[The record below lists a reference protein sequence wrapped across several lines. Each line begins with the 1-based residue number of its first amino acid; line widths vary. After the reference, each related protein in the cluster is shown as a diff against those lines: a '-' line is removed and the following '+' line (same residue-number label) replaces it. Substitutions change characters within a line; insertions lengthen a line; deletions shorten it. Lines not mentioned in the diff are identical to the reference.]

1 MANNYTD
8 ILALA
13 NKNNMGLS
21 NTIKRDYG
29 IPLDYSSVQETYEAA
44 LAYAQNSTL
53 AYIGQPISVG
63 DTLYIVTDEENGF
76 LKAVGTKPV
85 GDNVSISVSED
96 GTISMF
102 GFEAAADATLPR
114 KNSDGSI
121 SWITLADIAGA
132 TDTNTKTV
140 VKAADDSDIT
150 VTPVYDEATDTY
162 TYTLD
167 VQLPA
172 IPEYAIKKEAG
183 EGVVNYTLTKDG
195 EAVAETIVVPN
206 AYDDTALAG
215 RVEAIEAAY
224 ATEADLTLAEGRLD
238 VIEGEGDG
246 SIQKAATDTL
256 ASAKTY
262 TDTEISGLDLDIIP
276 AADGKPIRLVIKNT
290 AGDIIAEK
298 DATAFIKDGMLKD
311 VSFDATTNELVFN
324 WNTEAGITED
334 RVDIANFV
342 DTYTA
347 DESSGLKL
355 DDNNEFSIDTTI
367 IATKASVDGLT
378 TALGAET
385 TARENAIT
393 ALGTTLGADIE
404 TAKGAAITAAKT
416 ETETQVSALKTEL
429 EGQIDTVDAKFASY
443 YDKTEIDTK
452 VEALN
457 QGASDVAA
465 NLATEVEALEDAD
478 AALDEKITEINN
490 AIAALNNTYATDDEV
505 EAIRAKIVEDAN
517 NKYETV
523 TNVATYKQNLEK
535 AISDEAA
542 TRAGAVS
549 DLDAAYK
556 AADALIEGKI
566 TTINGNITTHAGKI
580 AANETNIATNTAAI
594 AAEQAARE
602 ALAIT
607 VATNSADIVNL
618 KDKDTELAGAIQAN
632 TNKFAEYSTTTEMTA
647 AINASAQTLQSN
659 IDTANQ
665 AIDAVEA
672 DVADHETRIVA
683 LESDNTT
690 NKADIAQA
698 KIDIAANTTEIARV
712 DAALKLAIDD
722 EDGGKGLESIK
733 DLATWVEEHGEDA
746 AGMVDSITA
755 NTNAIAVLN
764 GNDQTTGSVDK
775 KIADAIAAI
784 PATPIANTSTAGLVK
799 ASEEIAVAAD
809 GAMSVSKVSTDVLV
823 NGSNVLILDG
833 GTALN

>member
-44 LAYAQNSTL
+44 LDYAQNSTL

-63 DTLYIVTDEENGF
+63 DTLYIVTDEASGF
-76 LKAVGTKPV
+76 LKAVGTKPT
-85 GDNVSISVSED
+85 GDNKSISVSED

-114 KNSDGSI
+114 KNTDGSI
-121 SWITLADIAGA
+121 TWITLADIAGS

-150 VTPVYDEATDTY
+150 VTSAYDEATDTY

-206 AYDDTALAG
+206 AYDDTALVD

-238 VIEGEGDG
+238 VIEGTGEG
-246 SIQKAATDTL
+246 SIQKAAADTL
-256 ASAKTY
+256 DSAKEY
-262 TDTEISGLDLDIIP
+262 TNTEISGLLLDIIP
-276 AADGKPIRLVIKNT
+276 ATADEPIKLVIKNN
-290 AGDIIAEK
+290 AGEIVAET
-298 DATAFIKDGMLKD
+298 DATDFIKDGMLKD
-311 VSFDATTNELVFN
+311 VTFEAATNDLVFT

-334 RVDIANFV
+334 RVNIANFV

-347 DESSGLKL
+347 DESTGLKL
-355 DDNNEFSIDTTI
+355 TDHEFRIDTSI
-367 IATKASVDGLT
+367 IATKASVDNLA
-378 TALGAET
+378 TALGNET
-385 TARENAIT
+385 TAREEAIT
-393 ALGTTLGADIE
+393 ALGTDIE
-404 TAKGAAITAAKT
+404 NAKTAAIAAAKT
-416 ETETQVSALKTEL
+416 ETETQVGNLKTNL
-429 EGQIDTVDAKFASY
+429 EGQIDDVDAKFADHY
-443 YDKTEIDTK
+443 NKTEIDSK
-452 VEALN
+452 VDALTDSTSEA
-457 QGASDVAA
+457 AT
-465 NLATEVEALEDAD
+465 NLSNEATAREEAD
-478 AALDEKITEINN
+478 AALDDKITELNN
-490 AIAALNNTYATDDEV
+490 AIAALDDTYATDAEV
-505 EAIRAKIVEDAN
+505 EAIRAKIVEDAD

-523 TNVATYKQNLEK
+523 VNVATYKQNLENSIAAETEARTK
-535 AISDEAA
+535 AISE
-542 TRAGAVS
+542 
-549 DLDAAYK
+549 LDTAYK
-556 AADALIEGKI
+556 AADTLIEGKI
-566 TTINGNITTHAGKI
+566 TTINDNITTHAGKI

-594 AAEQAARE
+594 AAEKAARE
-602 ALAIT
+602 TLATT
-607 VATNSADIVNL
+607 VANNSADIVTL
-618 KDKDTELAGAIQAN
+618 KDKDTELAGAIKAN
-632 TNKFAEYSTTTEMTA
+632 TDKFANYSTTAEMNS
-647 AINASAQTLQSN
+647 AINASAETLQTN
-659 IDTANQ
+659 INAANQ

-672 DVADHETRIVA
+672 DVEDHEARITA

-698 KIDIAANTTEIARV
+698 KTDIAANATEIARV

-722 EDGGKGLESIK
+722 EDGTGLDSIK
-733 DLATWVEEHGEDA
+733 DLATWVEAHGTEA
-746 AGMVDSITA
+746 SNMVDSISA

-764 GNDQTTGSVDK
+764 GDSQTTGSVDK

-784 PATPIANTSTAGLVK
+784 PATPIATTETAGLVK
-799 ASEEIAVAAD
+799 ASEEISVAAD
-809 GAMSVSKVSTDVLV
+809 GAMSIAQVSTDVLI
-823 NGSNVLILDG
+823 NGQNVLILDG
-833 GTALN
+833 GTALS

>member
-44 LAYAQNSTL
+44 LDYAQNSTL

-63 DTLYIVTDEENGF
+63 DTLYIVTDEASGF
-76 LKAVGTKPV
+76 LKAVGTKPT
-85 GDNVSISVSED
+85 GDNKSISVSED

-114 KNSDGSI
+114 KNTDGSI
-121 SWITLADIAGA
+121 TWITLADIAGS

-150 VTPVYDEATDTY
+150 VTSAYDEATDTY

-206 AYDDTALAG
+206 AYDDTALVD

-238 VIEGEGDG
+238 VIEGTGEG
-246 SIQKAATDTL
+246 SIQKAAADTL
-256 ASAKTY
+256 DSAKEY
-262 TDTEISGLDLDIIP
+262 TNTEISGLLLDIVP
-276 AADGKPIRLVIKNT
+276 ATADEPIKLVIKNN
-290 AGDIIAEK
+290 AGEIVAET
-298 DATAFIKDGMLKD
+298 DATDFIKDGMLKD
-311 VSFDATTNELVFN
+311 VTFEAATNDLVFT

-334 RVDIANFV
+334 RVNIANFV

-347 DESSGLKL
+347 DESTGLKL
-355 DDNNEFSIDTTI
+355 TDHEFRIDTSI
-367 IATKASVDGLT
+367 IATKASVDNLA
-378 TALGAET
+378 TALGNET
-385 TARENAIT
+385 TAREEAIT
-393 ALGTTLGADIE
+393 ALGTDIE
-404 TAKGAAITAAKT
+404 NAKTAAIAAAKT
-416 ETETQVSALKTEL
+416 ETETQVGNLKTNL
-429 EGQIDTVDAKFASY
+429 EGQIDDVDAKFADHY
-443 YDKTEIDTK
+443 NKTEIDSK
-452 VEALN
+452 VDALADSTSEA
-457 QGASDVAA
+457 AT
-465 NLATEVEALEDAD
+465 NLSNEVTAREEAD
-478 AALDEKITEINN
+478 AALDDKITELNN
-490 AIAALNNTYATDDEV
+490 AIAALDDTYATDAEV
-505 EAIRAKIVEDAN
+505 EAIRAKIVEDAD

-523 TNVATYKQNLEK
+523 VNVATYKQNLEK
-535 AISDEAA
+535 SITAETEARTKAISE
-542 TRAGAVS
+542 
-549 DLDAAYK
+549 LDTAYK
-556 AADALIEGKI
+556 AADTLIEGKI
-566 TTINGNITTHAGKI
+566 TTINDNITTHAGKI

-594 AAEQAARE
+594 AAEKAARE
-602 ALAIT
+602 TLATT
-607 VATNSADIVNL
+607 VANNSSDIVTL
-618 KDKDTELAGAIQAN
+618 KDKDTELAGAIKAN
-632 TNKFAEYSTTTEMTA
+632 TDKFANYSTTAEMNS
-647 AINASAQTLQSN
+647 AINASAETLQTN
-659 IDTANQ
+659 INAANQ

-672 DVADHETRIVA
+672 DVEDHEARITA

-698 KIDIAANTTEIARV
+698 KTDIAANATEIARV

-722 EDGGKGLESIK
+722 EDGVGLDSIK
-733 DLATWVEEHGEDA
+733 DLATWVEAHGTEA
-746 AGMVDSITA
+746 SNMVDSISA

-764 GNDQTTGSVDK
+764 GDSQTTGSVDK

-784 PATPIANTSTAGLVK
+784 PATPIATTETAGLVK
-799 ASEEIAVAAD
+799 ASEEISVAAD
-809 GAMSVSKVSTDVLV
+809 GAMSIAQVSTDVLI
-823 NGSNVLILDG
+823 NGQNVLILDG
-833 GTALN
+833 GTALS

>member
-44 LAYAQNSTL
+44 LSYAQNSTL

-63 DTLYIVTDEENGF
+63 DTLYIVTGETGDAA
-76 LKAVGTKPV
+76 LKEVGSKPV
-85 GDNVSISVSED
+85 GDNVSISVSDE
-96 GTISMF
+96 GVISLF
-102 GFEAAADATLPR
+102 GFEAAATATLPR
-114 KNSDGSI
+114 KNTDGSI

-132 TDTNTKTV
+132 VDTNTKV
-140 VKAADDSDIT
+140 VIKAADDSDIT
-150 VTPVYDEATDTY
+150 VTPVYDDTTDTY

-215 RVEAIEAAY
+215 RVDAIEAAY

-238 VIEGEGDG
+238 IIEGEGDG

-256 ASAKTY
+256 ASAKSY
-262 TDTEISGLDLDIIP
+262 TDTALDGLALEIIS
-276 AADGKPIRLVIKNT
+276 ATADAPIKLVIKNS
-290 AGDIIAEK
+290 AGDVIAET
-298 DATAFIKDGMLKD
+298 DATDFIKDGMLKD

-347 DESSGLKL
+347 NESSGLKL

-393 ALGTTLGADIE
+393 ALGTDIE
-404 TAKGAAITAAKT
+404 TAKTAAVAAAKT
-416 ETETQVSALKTEL
+416 ETETQVGALKTEL
-429 EGQIDTVDAKFASY
+429 EGQIDAVDAKFAGY
-443 YDKTEIDTK
+443 YNKTEIDSK

-457 QGASDVAA
+457 QGASDAAA
-465 NLATEVEALEDAD
+465 NLATEVEALEAAD
-478 AALDEKITEINN
+478 TALNEKITELNN
-490 AIAALNNTYATDDEV
+490 TIAALDDTYATDV
-505 EAIRAKIVEDAN
+505 AVAKIVEDADK
-517 NKYETV
+517 KYETAA
-523 TNVATYKQNLEK
+523 NVATYKQNLENSI
-535 AISDEAA
+535 AAETEAR
-542 TRAGAVS
+542 TQAVS
-549 DLDAAYK
+549 ELDAAYK

-566 TTINGNITTHAGKI
+566 NTINDNITTHAGKI
-580 AANETNIATNTAAI
+580 ATNEAAIATNTATI

-602 ALAIT
+602 TLAGT

-618 KDKDTELAGAIQAN
+618 RAKDTELAGAIQAN
-632 TNKFAEYSTTTEMTA
+632 TDKFANYSNTTEMNN
-647 AINASAQTLQSN
+647 AISASAQTLQTN
-659 IDTANQ
+659 IDAANQ

-672 DVADHETRIVA
+672 DVEDHETRIAA

-698 KIDIAANTTEIARV
+698 KTDIAANATEIARV
-712 DAALKLAIDD
+712 DAALRLAIDD
-722 EDGGKGLESIK
+722 NDEGKGLESIK
-733 DLATWVEEHGEDA
+733 DLATWIEDHGDEA

-755 NTNAIAVLN
+755 NTNAITILN
-764 GNDQTTGSVDK
+764 SDSQTAGSVDK

-784 PATPIANTSTAGLVK
+784 PATPIATTSTAGLVK
-799 ASEEIAVAAD
+799 ASEEISVATD
-809 GAMSVSKVSTDVLV
+809 GAMSIAQVSTDVLV
-823 NGSNVLILDG
+823 NGQNVLILDG

>member
-85 GDNVSISVSED
+85 GDNGSISVSDE
-96 GTISMF
+96 GVISLF

-140 VKAADDSDIT
+140 VKAANDSDIT
-150 VTPVYDEATDTY
+150 VTPVYDETTDTY

-172 IPEYAIKKEAG
+172 IPEYTIKKEAG
-183 EGVVNYTLTKDG
+183 EGVINYTLTKDG
-195 EAVAETIVVPN
+195 TAVAETIVVPN
-206 AYDDTALAG
+206 AYDDTTLAS
-215 RVEAIEAAY
+215 RVEAIEATY
-224 ATEADLTLAEGRLD
+224 ATEADLTLVEGRLD
-238 VIEGEGDG
+238 VIEGAGDG
-246 SIQKAATDTL
+246 SIQKAAADTL
-256 ASAKTY
+256 DSAKTY
-262 TDTEISGLDLDIIP
+262 TDTEISGLTLDIIP
-276 AADGKPIRLVIKNT
+276 AEDGKPIRLVIKNT
-290 AGDIIAEK
+290 AGDIVAEK

-311 VSFDATTNELVFN
+311 VFFEAATNDLVFT
-324 WNTEAGITED
+324 WNTDAGSVED
-334 RVDIANFV
+334 RVNIANFV

-347 DESSGLKL
+347 DESTGLKL
-355 DDNNEFSIDTTI
+355 TDHEFSIDTSI

-378 TALGAET
+378 TALGEET

-393 ALGTTLGADIE
+393 ALGTDIE
-404 TAKGAAITAAKT
+404 TAKTAAITAAKT
-416 ETETQVSALKTEL
+416 ETETQVGALKTEL

-457 QGASDVAA
+457 QGASDAAA
-465 NLATEVEALEDAD
+465 NLATEVKALEDAD
-478 AALDEKITEINN
+478 AALDEKITELNN
-490 AIAALNNTYATDDEV
+490 AITALDDTYATDAEV
-505 EAIRAKIVEDAN
+505 ETIRAKIVEDAD

-523 TNVATYKQNLEK
+523 ANVATYKQNLEK
-535 AISDEAA
+535 SIAAETEARTKAISE
-542 TRAGAVS
+542 
-549 DLDAAYK
+549 LDTAYK
-556 AADALIEGKI
+556 AADTLIEGKI
-566 TTINGNITTHAGKI
+566 ATINDNITTHAGKI
-580 AANETNIATNTAAI
+580 ATNETNIATNTTAI
-594 AAEQAARE
+594 AAEKAARE
-602 ALAIT
+602 TLATT
-607 VATNSADIVNL
+607 VATNSADIVTL

-632 TNKFAEYSTTTEMTA
+632 TNKFANYSTTTEMNS
-647 AINASAQTLQSN
+647 AISASAQTLQAN
-659 IDTANQ
+659 IDAANQ
-665 AIDAVEA
+665 AIDAVES
-672 DVADHETRIVA
+672 DVADHETRIA
-683 LESDNTT
+683 TLENDNTT

-698 KIDIAANTTEIARV
+698 KIDIAANADEIARV

-722 EDGGKGLESIK
+722 EDGVGLDSIK
-733 DLATWVEEHGEDA
+733 DLATWIEAHGTEA
-746 AGMVDSITA
+746 SNMVDSI
-755 NTNAIAVLN
+755 NDNADAITILN
-764 GNDQTTGSVDK
+764 GDSQTAGSVNK

-784 PATPIANTSTAGLVK
+784 PATPIATTSTAGLVK
-799 ASEEIAVAAD
+799 ASEEVSVAAD
-809 GAMSVSKVSTDVLV
+809 GVMSIAQVSTDVLI
-823 NGSNVLILDG
+823 NGQNVLILDG

>member
-44 LAYAQNSTL
+44 LIYAQNSTL

-63 DTLYIVTDEENGF
+63 DTLYIVTDEASGF
-76 LKAVGTKPV
+76 LKAVGTKPT
-85 GDNVSISVSED
+85 GDNKSISVSED

-102 GFEAAADATLPR
+102 GFKAAADATLPR
-114 KNSDGSI
+114 KNADGSI
-121 SWITLADIAGA
+121 SWITLADIAGS

-140 VKAADDSDIT
+140 VKAADDSAIT
-150 VTPVYDEATDTY
+150 VASVYDDTTDTY

-167 VQLPA
+167 IQLPA

-206 AYDDTALAG
+206 AYDDTTLVD

-238 VIEGEGDG
+238 VIEGTSEG
-246 SIQKAATDTL
+246 SIKKAAADTL

-276 AADGKPIRLVIKNT
+276 AEDGKPIRLVIKNT
-290 AGDIIAEK
+290 AGTIVAEK

-311 VSFDATTNELVFN
+311 VTFDAASNDLVFT
-324 WNTEAGITED
+324 WNAAAGDITD
-334 RVDIANFV
+334 RVNIANFI

-347 DESSGLKL
+347 DKSTGLKL
-355 DDNNEFSIDTTI
+355 TDHEFSIDTTI
-367 IATKASVDGLT
+367 IATKASVDSLA
-378 TALGAET
+378 TALGNET
-385 TARENAIT
+385 TARKEAIT

-416 ETETQVSALKTEL
+416 ETEAQVGALKTEL

-457 QGASDVAA
+457 QGASDAAA
-465 NLATEVEALEDAD
+465 NLATEVKALEDAD
-478 AALDEKITEINN
+478 AALDGKITEINN
-490 AIAALNNTYATDDEV
+490 TITALNDTYATDAEV
-505 EAIRAKIVEDAN
+505 EAIRAKIVEDADK
-517 NKYETV
+517 KYETV

-542 TRAGAVS
+542 ARAGAVS
-549 DLDAAYK
+549 DLDTAYK
-556 AADALIEGKI
+556 AADTLIEGKI
-566 TTINGNITTHAGKI
+566 TTINDNISTHAGKI
-580 AANETNIATNTAAI
+580 ATNETNIATNTAVI
-594 AAEQAARE
+594 AAEKAARE
-602 ALAIT
+602 TLATT
-607 VATNSADIVNL
+607 VANNSADIATL
-618 KDKDTELAGAIQAN
+618 KDKDTELAGAIKAN
-632 TNKFAEYSTTTEMTA
+632 TDKFANYSTTTEMTT
-647 AINASAQTLQSN
+647 AINASAETLQTN
-659 IDTANQ
+659 INAANQ

-672 DVADHETRIVA
+672 DVEDHEARIIA

-698 KIDIAANTTEIARV
+698 KTDIAANATEIARV

-722 EDGGKGLESIK
+722 EDGTGLNSIK
-733 DLATWVEEHGEDA
+733 DLATWVEAHGTEA
-746 AGMVDSITA
+746 SNMVDSISA

-764 GNDQTTGSVDK
+764 GDSQTTGSVAK

-784 PATPIANTSTAGLVK
+784 PATPIATTETAGLVK
-799 ASEEIAVAAD
+799 ASEEISVAAD
-809 GAMSVSKVSTDVLV
+809 GAMSIAQVSTDVLI
-823 NGSNVLILDG
+823 NGQNVLILDG
-833 GTALN
+833 GTALS

>member
-44 LAYAQNSTL
+44 LDYAQNSTL

-63 DTLYIVTDEENGF
+63 DTLYIVTDEASGF
-76 LKAVGTKPV
+76 LKAVGTKPT
-85 GDNVSISVSED
+85 GDNKSISVSED

-102 GFEAAADATLPR
+102 GFKAAADATLPR
-114 KNSDGSI
+114 KNADGSI
-121 SWITLADIAGA
+121 SWITLADIAGS

-140 VKAADDSDIT
+140 VKAADDSAIT
-150 VTPVYDEATDTY
+150 VAPVYDDTTDTY

-167 VQLPA
+167 IQLPA

-206 AYDDTALAG
+206 AYDDTTLVD

-238 VIEGEGDG
+238 VIEGTSEG
-246 SIQKAATDTL
+246 SIKKAAADTL

-276 AADGKPIRLVIKNT
+276 AEDGKPIRLVIKNT
-290 AGDIIAEK
+290 AGTIVAEK

-311 VSFDATTNELVFN
+311 VSFEAATNDLVFT
-324 WNTEAGITED
+324 WNTDAGDVKD
-334 RVDIANFV
+334 RVNIANFV

-347 DESSGLKL
+347 DESTGLKL
-355 DDNNEFSIDTTI
+355 TDHEFSIDTSI
-367 IATKASVDGLT
+367 IATKASVDSLA
-378 TALGAET
+378 TALGNET
-385 TARENAIT
+385 TAREEAIT
-393 ALGTTLGADIE
+393 ALGTDIE
-404 TAKGAAITAAKT
+404 NAKTAAIAAAKT
-416 ETETQVSALKTEL
+416 ETETQVGNLKTNL
-429 EGQIDTVDAKFASY
+429 EGQIDDVDAKFADY
-443 YDKTEIDTK
+443 YNKTEIDSK
-452 VEALN
+452 VDALADSTSEA
-457 QGASDVAA
+457 AT
-465 NLATEVEALEDAD
+465 NLSNEATAREEAD
-478 AALDEKITEINN
+478 AALDDKITELNN
-490 AIAALNNTYATDDEV
+490 AIAALDGTYATDAEV
-505 EAIRAKIVEDAN
+505 EAIRAKIVEDAD

-523 TNVATYKQNLEK
+523 VNVATYKQNLEK
-535 AISDEAA
+535 SITAETEARTKAISE
-542 TRAGAVS
+542 
-549 DLDAAYK
+549 LDTAYK
-556 AADALIEGKI
+556 AADTLIEGKI
-566 TTINGNITTHAGKI
+566 TTINDNITTHAGKI
-580 AANETNIATNTAAI
+580 ATNETNIATNTAAI
-594 AAEQAARE
+594 AAEKSARE
-602 ALAIT
+602 TLATT
-607 VATNSADIVNL
+607 VANNSADIVTL

-632 TNKFAEYSTTTEMTA
+632 TNKFANYSTTTEMNS
-647 AINASAQTLQSN
+647 AISTSAQTLQTN

-672 DVADHETRIVA
+672 DVEDHETRIAA

-698 KIDIAANTTEIARV
+698 KTDIAANATEIARV

-722 EDGGKGLESIK
+722 KDGVGLDSIK
-733 DLATWVEEHGEDA
+733 DLATWVEAHGTEA
-746 AGMVDSITA
+746 SNMVDSISDNA
-755 NTNAIAVLN
+755 DAIAILN
-764 GNDQTTGSVDK
+764 GDSQTAGSVDK

-784 PATPIANTSTAGLVK
+784 PATPIATTSTAGLVK
-799 ASEEIAVAAD
+799 ASEEISVATD
-809 GAMSVSKVSTDVLV
+809 GVMSISKVSTDVLV
-823 NGSNVLILDG
+823 NGQNVLILDG

>member
-44 LAYAQNSTL
+44 LNYAQNSTL

-63 DTLYIVTDEENGF
+63 DTLYIVTDEASGF
-76 LKAVGTKPV
+76 LKAVGTKPT
-85 GDNVSISVSED
+85 GDNKSISVSED

-102 GFEAAADATLPR
+102 GFKAAADATLPR
-114 KNSDGSI
+114 KNADGSI
-121 SWITLADIAGA
+121 SWITLADIAGS

-206 AYDDTALAG
+206 AYDDTALVD

-238 VIEGEGDG
+238 VIEGTGEG
-246 SIQKAATDTL
+246 SIQKAAADTL
-256 ASAKTY
+256 DSAKEY
-262 TDTEISGLDLDIIP
+262 TNTEISGLLLDIVP
-276 AADGKPIRLVIKNT
+276 ATADEPIKLVIKNNV
-290 AGDIIAEK
+290 GEIVAET
-298 DATAFIKDGMLKD
+298 DATPFIKDGMLKSVVFED
-311 VSFDATTNELVFN
+311 STNDLVFT
-324 WNTEAGITED
+324 WNTDAGDTTD
-334 RVDIANFV
+334 RVNIANFI

-347 DESSGLKL
+347 DESTGLKL
-355 DDNNEFSIDTTI
+355 TDHEFRIDTSI
-367 IATKASVDGLT
+367 IATKASVDDLT
-378 TALGAET
+378 TALGNET
-385 TARENAIT
+385 TAREEAIT
-393 ALGTTLGADIE
+393 ALGTDIE
-404 TAKGAAITAAKT
+404 NAKTAAIAAAKT
-416 ETETQVSALKTEL
+416 ETETQVGNLKTNL
-429 EGQIDTVDAKFASY
+429 EGQIDGVDAKFADY
-443 YDKTEIDTK
+443 YNKTEIDSK
-452 VEALN
+452 VDALADSTSEA
-457 QGASDVAA
+457 AT
-465 NLATEVEALEDAD
+465 NLSNEATAREEAD
-478 AALDEKITEINN
+478 AALDDKITELNN
-490 AIAALNNTYATDDEV
+490 AIAALDDTYATDAEV
-505 EAIRAKIVEDAN
+505 EAIRAKIVEDAD

-523 TNVATYKQNLEK
+523 VNVATYKQNLENSIAAETEARTK
-535 AISDEAA
+535 AISE
-542 TRAGAVS
+542 
-549 DLDAAYK
+549 LDTAYK
-556 AADALIEGKI
+556 AADTLIEGKI
-566 TTINGNITTHAGKI
+566 TTINDNITTHAGKI

-594 AAEQAARE
+594 AAEKAARE
-602 ALAIT
+602 TLATT
-607 VATNSADIVNL
+607 VANNSADIVTL
-618 KDKDTELAGAIQAN
+618 KDKDTELAVAIKAN
-632 TNKFAEYSTTTEMTA
+632 TDKFANYSTTAEMNS
-647 AINASAQTLQSN
+647 AINASAETLQTN
-659 IDTANQ
+659 INAANQ

-672 DVADHETRIVA
+672 DVEDHEARITA

-698 KIDIAANTTEIARV
+698 KTDIAANAAEIARV

-722 EDGGKGLESIK
+722 EDGTGLDSIK
-733 DLATWVEEHGEDA
+733 DLATWVEAHGTEA
-746 AGMVDSITA
+746 SNMVDSISA

-764 GNDQTTGSVDK
+764 GDSQTTGSVDK

-784 PATPIANTSTAGLVK
+784 PATPIATTETAGLVK
-799 ASEEIAVAAD
+799 ASEEISVAAD
-809 GAMSVSKVSTDVLV
+809 GAMSIAQVSTDVLI
-823 NGSNVLILDG
+823 NGQNVLILDG
-833 GTALN
+833 GTALS